1 MQIGA
6 ESQPEFIAWAERE
19 LLPALRALVAAYWT
33 DRSLNATV
41 PSMARTKAFD
51 PDAAL
56 ASALDLF
63 WAQGYDGTSTEDLV
77 AALGINRSSLYGTF
91 GSKRELYCRGA
102 GALPR
107 RRRRAARTG
116 LRRAGRRGARAAAPR
131 TAGDDRRGPP
141 RAHGPAAA
149 SRANAAL
156 ELAPADSG
164 VRNLVAASFRDT
176 RAVLHA
182 ELVRARDEGE
192 LSPDADVE
200 ALTAHFF
207 ALLQGIQVV
216 AKGTGDRTLV
226 ERAIDSALTAV

>member
-1 MQIGA
+1 
-6 ESQPEFIAWAERE
+6 
-19 LLPALRALVAAYWT
+19 
-33 DRSLNATV
+33 
-41 PSMARTKAFD
+41 MARTKAFD

-91 GSKRELYCRGA
+91 GSKRELYCQALERYRTVGA
-102 GALPR
+102 ERLERAFGERAATCASDCDARLLQMIDEDL
-107 RRRRAARTG
+107 RAAR
-116 LRRAGRRGARAAAPR
+116 ARGCFA
-131 TAGDDRRGPP
+131 
-141 RAHGPAAA
+141 
-149 SRANAAL
+149 ANAAL

-182 ELVRARDEGE
+182 ELTRARDDGE
-192 LSPDADVE
+192 LSPEADVE
-200 ALTAHFF
+200 ALTALFF

-226 ERAIDSALTAV
+226 ERAIDSALTAI

>member
-1 MQIGA
+1 
-6 ESQPEFIAWAERE
+6 
-19 LLPALRALVAAYWT
+19 
-33 DRSLNATV
+33 
-41 PSMARTKAFD
+41 MARTKAFD

-91 GSKRELYCRGA
+91 GSKRELYCRALERYRTVGA
-102 GALPR
+102 ERLERAFGAQGGAVRERLR
-107 RRRRAARTG
+107 RGLLTMIDEDLRAAR
-116 LRRAGRRGARAAAPR
+116 ARGCFA
-131 TAGDDRRGPP
+131 
-141 RAHGPAAA
+141 
-149 SRANAAL
+149 ANAAL

-164 VRNLVAASFRDT
+164 VRNLVMASFRDT

-182 ELVRARDEGE
+182 ELVQARDAGE

-200 ALTAHFF
+200 ALTAHLF

-226 ERAIDSALTAV
+226 ERAIDSALTAL